1 MSINRDNLLGK
12 VRALMAKTVDNG
24 CTEEEALAALAKARA
39 MMDAYEISEE
49 ELNLTK
55 EEKAVL
61 RSEPAGTRDPHKIKF
76 YLAKAVS
83 EFCEC
88 KVWRNSHGGLT
99 FCGLQSDAQFATW
112 LLDSLAVYVQGA
124 LVSHLAQS
132 VAAPGDRRG
141 VINGFVIGCTSRIG
155 QRLGE
160 LMQQSRVQATGNS
173 RALVVVKS
181 AAVAD
186 RMKAEGIHL
195 RSGRS
200 SRASYDHNSY
210 SAGRSAGDGASFGR
224 PIAGKNATLRLA

>member
-39 MMDAYEISEE
+39 MMDAYEISED

-61 RSEPAGTRDPHKIKF
+61 RSEPPGTRDAHKIKF

-88 KVWRNSHGGLT
+88 KVWRNHHGGLT
-99 FCGLQSDAQFATW
+99 FCGLRSDAQFATW
-112 LLDSLAVYVQGA
+112 LLDSLAIYVQGA
-124 LVSHLAQS
+124 LVKHLAES
-132 VAAPGDRRG
+132 IAAPGDRRQ
-141 VINGFVIGCTSRIG
+141 VINGFVIGCTSRIS

-160 LMQQSRVQATGNS
+160 LLEQSRVIAPANS
-173 RALVVVKS
+173 RALVLVKS
-181 AAVAD
+181 TAVAEKM
-186 RMKAEGIHL
+186 REHGITL
-195 RSGRS
+195 AKGRS
-200 SRASYDHNSY
+200 SRASYDPNSY
-210 SAGRSAGDGASFGR
+210 RAGRAAGDGASFGR
-224 PIAGKNATLRLA
+224 PVSGKNATLRLT